1 MSKRLFVLVSL
12 VIAASMLLAAC
23 GGSPTAAPT
32 AMPAPTTAP
41 TMAPAPTTAS
51 AATSAPAATAAMP
64 AATSAPVATAA
75 AVPTWTG
82 APVATLKIVS
92 DLPMTGA
99 SLTQTQTI
107 VNAEQLRLA
116 ESNNVACGGK
126 YALAYAIDDDA
137 TAATGAWDGAT
148 ETQNATKA
156 AADKSVIAYL
166 GTFNSGAAKL
176 SIPITNQAN
185 DLLMFSP
192 ANTYPGLT
200 HAAAGITAPNEPN
213 VYYPTGMHNY
223 ARVAATD
230 DLQGPVDVNFMVSLG
245 IKSLYV
251 LNDTQAYGL
260 GIGTSVAQA
269 AKAAGIN
276 VIANEGYDPKASN
289 YQALMT
295 KISTSNNGNP
305 PDMIFLGA
313 VVDSNT
319 AQVMKDKVSIMGDNT
334 KVKFMGPD
342 GIYTQAFIDGSGA
355 TVAEGAYAST
365 PGVATKDLNAI
376 GKKFYAD
383 YAAKYGPTNE
393 PYAVY
398 GYDLMNGLLAAIEN
412 VCAAGGD
419 PTDRPTV
426 TKAVF
431 ALKDFQGA
439 LGTWSIDQNGDISLP
454 YFLIGQAQSGKFV
467 GIGTFSLKK

>member
-1 MSKRLFVLVSL
+1 MNR
-12 VIAASMLLAAC
+12 MC
-23 GGSPTAAPT
+23 
-32 AMPAPTTAP
+32 
-41 TMAPAPTTAS
+41 
-51 AATSAPAATAAMP
+51 
-64 AATSAPVATAA
+64 
-75 AVPTWTG
+75 
-82 APVATLKIVS
+82 
-92 DLPMTGA
+92 
-99 SLTQTQTI
+99 TI
-107 VNAEQLRLA
+107 Q
-116 ESNNVACGGK
+116 
-126 YALAYAIDDDA
+126 
-137 TAATGAWDGAT
+137 
-148 ETQNATKA
+148 
-156 AADKSVIAYL
+156 
-166 GTFNSGAAKL
+166 SG
-176 SIPITNQAN
+176 
-185 DLLMFSP
+185 MR
-192 ANTYPGLT
+192 
-200 HAAAGITAPNEPN
+200 
-213 VYYPTGMHNY
+213 NY

-260 GIGTSVAQA
+260 GIATSVAQA
-269 AKAAGIN
+269 ATAAGIT

-355 TVAEGAYAST
+355 SVAEGAYAST
-365 PGVATKDLNAI
+365 PGVAKKDLNAI
-376 GKKFYAD
+376 GQKFYTD

-412 VCAAGGD
+412 VCATGGD

-454 YFLIGQAQSGKFV
+454 YFLIGQAQKGAFV

>member
-12 VIAASMLLAAC
+12 VITASMLLAAC
-23 GGSPTAAPT
+23 GGA
-32 AMPAPTTAP
+32 
-41 TMAPAPTTAS
+41 
-51 AATSAPAATAAMP
+51 
-64 AATSAPVATAA
+64 
-75 AVPTWTG
+75 G
-82 APVATLKIVS
+82 GGGKTLKIVS

-107 VNAEQLRLA
+107 VNAEQLRLSEA
-116 ESNNVACGGK
+116 NNKACGGK
-126 YALAYAIDDDA
+126 YTLAYEVDDDA

-200 HAAAGITAPNEPN
+200 HAATGITAANEPN
-213 VYYPTGMHNY
+213 VYYPSGQRNY

-230 DLQGPVDVNFMVSLG
+230 DLQGPVDVNFLLSLN

-289 YQALMT
+289 YQSLMT

-305 PDMIFLGA
+305 PDAIFLGA

-319 AQVMKDKVSIMGDNT
+319 AQIMKDKVSIMGDNT

-365 PGVATKDLNAI
+365 PGVAKKDLNAM
-376 GKKFYAD
+376 GQKFYTD

-419 PTDRPTV
+419 PSDRPTV

-454 YFLIGQAQSGKFV
+454 YFLIGQSQSGKFV

>member
-23 GGSPTAAPT
+23 GG
-32 AMPAPTTAP
+32 
-41 TMAPAPTTAS
+41 AS
-51 AATSAPAATAAMP
+51 
-64 AATSAPVATAA
+64 
-75 AVPTWTG
+75 G
-82 APVATLKIVS
+82 GGKTLKIVS

-116 ESNNVACGGK
+116 EADNKACGGK
-126 YALAYAIDDDA
+126 YTLAYEVDDDA

-176 SIPITNQAN
+176 SIPITNQAD

-200 HAAAGITAPNEPN
+200 HAAAGITAANEPN
-213 VYYPTGMHNY
+213 VYYPTGQRNY

-260 GIGTSVAQA
+260 GIATSVAQA
-269 AKAAGIN
+269 ATKAGIT

-305 PDMIFLGA
+305 PDMIYLGA

-355 TVAEGAYAST
+355 SVAEGAYAST
-365 PGVATKDLNAI
+365 PGVAKKDLNAI
-376 GKKFYAD
+376 GQKFYAD

-454 YFLIGQAQSGKFV
+454 YFLIGQAQKGTFV
-467 GIGTFSLKK
+467 GIGTFSLNK

>member
-12 VIAASMLLAAC
+12 VIATSMLLAAC
-23 GGSPTAAPT
+23 GGAATPAPT

-41 TMAPAPTTAS
+41 TSAPAPTTAPAATSAS
-51 AATSAPAATAAMP
+51 AATSAPAAT
-64 AATSAPVATAA
+64 TAPVATAA
-75 AVPTWTG
+75 VNPPYSG

-92 DLPMTGA
+92 DLPMTGS

-116 ESNNVACGGK
+116 EANNLACGGK
-126 YALAYAIDDDA
+126 YALAYEIDDDA

-156 AADKSVIAYL
+156 AADPSVIAYL

-200 HAAAGITAPNEPN
+200 HVAAGITAPNEPN
-213 VYYPTGMHNY
+213 VYYPTGQRNY
-223 ARVAATD
+223 ARLAADD

-245 IKSLYV
+245 IKSLYI

-260 GIGTSVAQA
+260 GIANSVQQA
-269 AKAAGIN
+269 ATKAGIT
-276 VIANEGYDPKASN
+276 VIANEGYDSKASN

-365 PGVATKDLNAI
+365 PGVQTKDLNAI
-376 GKKFYAD
+376 GQKFYAD

-398 GYDLMNGLLAAIEN
+398 GYDVMNALLAAIED
-412 VCAAGGD
+412 VCAAGGN

-431 ALKDFQGA
+431 ALKNFQGA
-439 LGTWSIDQNGDISLP
+439 LGTYSIDPNGDITLP

-467 GIGTFSLKK
+467 GIGTFSLSK